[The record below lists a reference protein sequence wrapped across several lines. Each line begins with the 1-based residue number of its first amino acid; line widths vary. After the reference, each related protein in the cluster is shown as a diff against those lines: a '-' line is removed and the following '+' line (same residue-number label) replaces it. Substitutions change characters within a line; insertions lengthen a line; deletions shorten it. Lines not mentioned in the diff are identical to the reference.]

1 MRVKTFSV
9 MMSTNGNDDNHLFR
23 NSKTMFFVWMVLL
36 FGLLVT
42 ISPLIASEPGE
53 ILGPES
59 GYMDLRWRSDD
70 KVVAIQSEYEYFP
83 DKLHYT
89 HGEIVTVKYDIRV
102 DTASRCYK
110 PNRTYYLLSPYVTG
124 YQIKGDGDDNY
135 WFIVKSDIDTL
146 EAITDDRTL
155 KGEFILQL
163 LSYKEKPKVI
173 EDNEG
178 SFISLTPIDTTYT
191 KSSKHSGPP
200 RFSIE
205 VFRVAEI
212 NEGENVHLH
221 SSGKFYYDQLSGFGI
236 QGKVESE
243 FWKNRF
249 NYNSGVIAP
258 KNDSFLP
265 PHPSFRELATGGV
278 FSTPIKVLKNSTLKW
293 KINI

>member
-1 MRVKTFSV
+1 MRIKTFSV
-9 MMSTNGNDDNHLFR
+9 TMSKNGNDDNHLFR
-23 NSKTMFFVWMVLL
+23 HSKLMPFVLIVLL

-59 GYMDLRWRSDD
+59 GYIDLRWLSDD
-70 KVVAIQSEYEYFP
+70 KVVAIKSEYEYFP

-102 DTASRCYK
+102 DTTSRGYK

-146 EAITDDRTL
+146 EVITDDRNL

-163 LSYKEKPKVI
+163 LPYNEKPKVI

-178 SFISLTPIDTTYT
+178 SFISLTPIDTTYA

-200 RFSIE
+200 RFSFE
-205 VFRVAEI
+205 VVRVAEI
-212 NEGENVHLH
+212 DKGENVHLH

-249 NYNSGVIAP
+249 NRNSGVIAP

-265 PHPSFRELATGGV
+265 PPPSFLKLVAGGFRLLDQV
-278 FSTPIKVLKNSTLKW
+278 S
-293 KINI
+293 